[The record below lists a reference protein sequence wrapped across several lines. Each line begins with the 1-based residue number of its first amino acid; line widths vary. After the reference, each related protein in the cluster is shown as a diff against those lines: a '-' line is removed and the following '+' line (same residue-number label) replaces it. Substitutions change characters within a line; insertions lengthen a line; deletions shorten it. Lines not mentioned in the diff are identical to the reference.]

1 MKALRKRDE
10 NEKREEQLRTGRR
23 AVNRGW
29 SPSSHHHH
37 HHGYNLVSQLR
48 IGLQTHLRD
57 QKYFRLFLGEEGNIG
72 FFYKLLCCCTK
83 IMCKGL
89 WINDDKRAAI
99 CNAAMLIPIG
109 YFLIRYGLYKPS
121 LFTGQP

>member
-1 MKALRKRDE
+1 MCMVDYRTSNSSPRSKVLQIILRC
-10 NEKREEQLRTGRR
+10 
-23 AVNRGW
+23 
-29 SPSSHHHH
+29 
-37 HHGYNLVSQLR
+37 
-48 IGLQTHLRD
+48 
-57 QKYFRLFLGEEGNIG
+57 EEGNIG